1 MNSIQCRIL
10 VFLVLLTSCF
20 SPVYG
25 KDKKPRQAIEKLS
38 IDGPY
43 LLKADDGSMRAI
55 SVDGK
60 GRLLDKHYKSIPT
73 TFSFEVF
80 SDNGERLFPVTIHS
94 ISRPKWKDVQP
105 EKTFV
110 LSDPQAN
117 WSCFA
122 SLLKAGKVIDADYNW
137 IFGTNQLVI
146 IGDVF
151 DRGVDVLPIYWLIYK
166 LEKEAED
173 AGGKVTF
180 LIGNHETMV
189 LGNDLRY
196 TKKKYTQLAD
206 TLGMSYPELW
216 QKSELGHWLKTRN
229 SIQVVGDNLFVH
241 AGLSKE
247 FLDRNYDIPTVNEIV
262 SDGLFLTKK
271 ERNIDKGSDLSF
283 MFATY
288 GPIWYR
294 GMVRSADKYH
304 PLDRDDLRKILEKYN
319 VNRIF
324 VGHTI
329 FDDITTFYHY
339 KVIAVNVD
347 NQENKEKERGRGVM
361 IEKDGSMFVVYDSGK
376 QEPLLIE

>member
-20 SPVYG
+20 SPVCG
-25 KDKKPRQAIEKLS
+25 KDKKLRQAIENLS

-94 ISRPKWKDVQP
+94 VSRPKWKDVQP

-110 LSDPQAN
+110 LSDPHAN

-137 IFGTNQLVI
+137 IFGANQLVI

-196 TKKKYTQLAD
+196 VKKKYT
-206 TLGMSYPELW
+206 
-216 QKSELGHWLKTRN
+216 
-229 SIQVVGDNLFVH
+229 
-241 AGLSKE
+241 
-247 FLDRNYDIPTVNEIV
+247 
-262 SDGLFLTKK
+262 
-271 ERNIDKGSDLSF
+271 
-283 MFATY
+283 
-288 GPIWYR
+288 
-294 GMVRSADKYH
+294 
-304 PLDRDDLRKILEKYN
+304 
-319 VNRIF
+319 
-324 VGHTI
+324 
-329 FDDITTFYHY
+329 
-339 KVIAVNVD
+339 
-347 NQENKEKERGRGVM
+347 
-361 IEKDGSMFVVYDSGK
+361 
-376 QEPLLIE
+376 

>member
-20 SPVYG
+20 SPVCG

-94 ISRPKWKDVQP
+94 VSRPKWKDVQP

-110 LSDPQAN
+110 LSDPHAN

-137 IFGTNQLVI
+137 IFGANQLVI

-206 TLGMSYPELW
+206 TLGMTYPELW
-216 QKSELGHWLKTRN
+216 QEKRVGTLVEN
-229 SIQVVGDNLFVH
+229 S
-241 AGLSKE
+241 
-247 FLDRNYDIPTVNEIV
+247 
-262 SDGLFLTKK
+262 
-271 ERNIDKGSDLSF
+271 
-283 MFATY
+283 
-288 GPIWYR
+288 
-294 GMVRSADKYH
+294 
-304 PLDRDDLRKILEKYN
+304 
-319 VNRIF
+319 
-324 VGHTI
+324 
-329 FDDITTFYHY
+329 
-339 KVIAVNVD
+339 
-347 NQENKEKERGRGVM
+347 
-361 IEKDGSMFVVYDSGK
+361 
-376 QEPLLIE
+376 

>member
-20 SPVYG
+20 SPVCG

-94 ISRPKWKDVQP
+94 VSRPEWKDVQP

-110 LSDPQAN
+110 LSDPHAN

-151 DRGVDVLPIYWLIYK
+151 DRGVDVLPINWLIYK

-206 TLGMSYPELW
+206 TLGMTYPELW

-247 FLDRNYDIPTVNEIV
+247 FLPMGTPSRRKVMRLCSTCLPERWNACAPVCAASAGMFCAVTPAPTRISTLSPARSTSRPRSSAPSGALAACPLVRMVQRPMLRTV
-262 SDGLFLTKK
+262 SSAA
-271 ERNIDKGSDLSF
+271 KGSARTSKARCRVH
-283 MFATY
+283 AT
-288 GPIWYR
+288 GRPAF
-294 GMVRSADKYH
+294 SAA
-304 PLDRDDLRKILEKYN
+304 LR
-319 VNRIF
+319 
-324 VGHTI
+324 
-329 FDDITTFYHY
+329 
-339 KVIAVNVD
+339 AAA
-347 NQENKEKERGRGVM
+347 
-361 IEKDGSMFVVYDSGK
+361 
-376 QEPLLIE
+376 

>member
-1 MNSIQCRIL
+1 M
-10 VFLVLLTSCF
+10 
-20 SPVYG
+20 
-25 KDKKPRQAIEKLS
+25 
-38 IDGPY
+38 
-43 LLKADDGSMRAI
+43 
-55 SVDGK
+55 
-60 GRLLDKHYKSIPT
+60 
-73 TFSFEVF
+73 
-80 SDNGERLFPVTIHS
+80 
-94 ISRPKWKDVQP
+94 
-105 EKTFV
+105 
-110 LSDPQAN
+110 
-117 WSCFA
+117 
-122 SLLKAGKVIDADYNW
+122 IDADYNW
-137 IFGTNQLVI
+137 IFGANQLVI

-196 TKKKYTQLAD
+196 VKKKYTQLAD
-206 TLGMSYPELW
+206 TLGMTYPELW

-347 NQENKEKERGRGVM
+347 NQENKETERGRGVM

>member
-110 LSDPQAN
+110 LSDPHAN

-151 DRGVDVLPIYWLIYK
+151 DRGVDCTPYLLVDLQIG
-166 LEKEAED
+166 ERS
-173 AGGKVTF
+173 GGCRWKSDF
-180 LIGNHETMV
+180 LN
-189 LGNDLRY
+189 R
-196 TKKKYTQLAD
+196 
-206 TLGMSYPELW
+206 
-216 QKSELGHWLKTRN
+216 KS
-229 SIQVVGDNLFVH
+229 
-241 AGLSKE
+241 
-247 FLDRNYDIPTVNEIV
+247 
-262 SDGLFLTKK
+262 
-271 ERNIDKGSDLSF
+271 
-283 MFATY
+283 
-288 GPIWYR
+288 
-294 GMVRSADKYH
+294 
-304 PLDRDDLRKILEKYN
+304 
-319 VNRIF
+319 
-324 VGHTI
+324 
-329 FDDITTFYHY
+329 
-339 KVIAVNVD
+339 
-347 NQENKEKERGRGVM
+347 
-361 IEKDGSMFVVYDSGK
+361 
-376 QEPLLIE
+376 

>member
-1 MNSIQCRIL
+1 
-10 VFLVLLTSCF
+10 
-20 SPVYG
+20 
-25 KDKKPRQAIEKLS
+25 
-38 IDGPY
+38 
-43 LLKADDGSMRAI
+43 
-55 SVDGK
+55 
-60 GRLLDKHYKSIPT
+60 
-73 TFSFEVF
+73 
-80 SDNGERLFPVTIHS
+80 
-94 ISRPKWKDVQP
+94 
-105 EKTFV
+105 
-110 LSDPQAN
+110 
-117 WSCFA
+117 
-122 SLLKAGKVIDADYNW
+122 
-137 IFGTNQLVI
+137 
-146 IGDVF
+146 
-151 DRGVDVLPIYWLIYK
+151 
-166 LEKEAED
+166 
-173 AGGKVTF
+173 
-180 LIGNHETMV
+180 MV

-196 TKKKYTQLAD
+196 VKKKYTQLAD
-206 TLGMSYPELW
+206 TLGMTYPELW

-271 ERNIDKGSDLSF
+271 ERNADKGSDLSS

-288 GPIWYR
+288 GLIWYR

>member
-110 LSDPQAN
+110 LSDPHAN

-206 TLGMSYPELW
+206 TLGMTYP
-216 QKSELGHWLKTRN
+216 
-229 SIQVVGDNLFVH
+229 
-241 AGLSKE
+241 
-247 FLDRNYDIPTVNEIV
+247 DRNYDIPTVNEIV

-271 ERNIDKGSDLSF
+271 ERNADKGSDLSF

>member
-20 SPVYG
+20 SPVCG

-73 TFSFEVF
+73 SFSFEVF

-94 ISRPKWKDVQP
+94 VSRPKWKDVQP

-110 LSDPQAN
+110 LSDPHAN

-173 AGGKVTF
+173 AGGKVT
-180 LIGNHETMV
+180 GAYK
-189 LGNDLRY
+189 R
-196 TKKKYTQLAD
+196 K
-206 TLGMSYPELW
+206 S
-216 QKSELGHWLKTRN
+216 QKRCGQE
-229 SIQVVGDNLFVH
+229 
-241 AGLSKE
+241 
-247 FLDRNYDIPTVNEIV
+247 
-262 SDGLFLTKK
+262 
-271 ERNIDKGSDLSF
+271 KGTEPVFGAS
-283 MFATY
+283 
-288 GPIWYR
+288 GR
-294 GMVRSADKYH
+294 EKYH
-304 PLDRDDLRKILEKYN
+304 DPGFRQDGQRSDHPYQGKCQTNRAGTGIQTATKSKVSRQAVGEESTPDHKASDRAGKYHAKDIICTEK
-319 VNRIF
+319 
-324 VGHTI
+324 GTGGQGCKADCH
-329 FDDITTFYHY
+329 
-339 KVIAVNVD
+339 
-347 NQENKEKERGRGVM
+347 
-361 IEKDGSMFVVYDSGK
+361 
-376 QEPLLIE
+376 P

>member
-20 SPVYG
+20 SPVCG

-94 ISRPKWKDVQP
+94 VSRPEWKDVQP

-110 LSDPQAN
+110 LSDPHAN

-122 SLLKAGKVIDADYNW
+122 SLLKA
-137 IFGTNQLVI
+137 
-146 IGDVF
+146 
-151 DRGVDVLPIYWLIYK
+151 
-166 LEKEAED
+166 
-173 AGGKVTF
+173 GKVTF

-206 TLGMSYPELW
+206 TLGMTYPELW

-376 QEPLLIE
+376 QEPLLID